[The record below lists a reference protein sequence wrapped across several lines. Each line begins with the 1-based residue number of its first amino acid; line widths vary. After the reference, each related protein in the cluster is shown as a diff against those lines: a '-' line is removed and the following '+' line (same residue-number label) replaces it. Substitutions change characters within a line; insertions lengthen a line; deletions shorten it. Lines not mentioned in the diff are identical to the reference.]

1 MGARV
6 TGAASADE
14 AVQVLDEF
22 TPQILVCD
30 IGMPGTDG
38 YSLMRMVRARDADHG
53 GTVPAVAV
61 TGYAAP
67 EDRERALAAG
77 YQMLLAKPVEP
88 AHLIKAVAE
97 LLGRQV

>member
-1 MGARV
+1 M

-14 AVQVLDEF
+14 ALKMLHEF
-22 TPQILVCD
+22 TPEVLVCD

-38 YSLMRMVRARDADHG
+38 YSLMRMVRAREADDDG
-53 GTVPAVAV
+53 RIPALAV

-77 YQMLLAKPVEP
+77 YQNFPNAPKSECSLL
-88 AHLIKAVAE
+88 
-97 LLGRQV
+97 